1 MLLTR
6 DNFLP
11 IERGIVSRHMQM
23 GGSLPVFVLPAD
35 SPPAGAGA
43 SLSGSCPGCH
53 CERDIHIAL
62 NNLDTK

>member
-11 IERGIVSRHMQM
+11 IKRGIVSRHMQM
-23 GGSLPVFVLPAD
+23 GGSLLVFVLPAD

-53 CERDIHIAL
+53 CERDIHIAF
-62 NNLDTK
+62 NNLDTT